1 MENTPTSIYERLVK
15 LGTDWAEK
23 NAIAELAEENKKTLL
38 SQLSYKSNESS
49 VAARES
55 WAMRHEDYLDHI
67 QWMIE
72 ARREAN
78 KAKVAY
84 DSAKVWFE
92 AWRTV
97 EANERAANRSAV

>member
-1 MENTPTSIYERLVK
+1 MQTTPNSIYEKLVT
-15 LGTDWAEK
+15 LGNDWADK

-38 SQLSYKSNESS
+38 AQLARDSGETSM
-49 VAARES
+49 AARES
-55 WAMRHEDYLDHI
+55 SALGSKEYISHVAGMV
-67 QWMIE
+67 E

-78 KAKVAY
+78 RAKVAY

-97 EANERAANRSAV
+97 EANERAANRGAV